1 MVRSLKNNIF
11 MVTNTKTAIE
21 KTSSLPWKQGVFATH
36 ADWTG
41 TILRLTLGGILWPHG
56 AQKLLGWF
64 DGPGFSQEMQFFTEV
79 VGMPWVIGFL
89 VIIIEFFGAF
99 SLIVGFATRFWA
111 IAVVGLMIG
120 IILTSH
126 LEYGFFMNWF
136 GNQAGEGFEYHLL
149 VIGLAL
155 ASLLQGSGKYAID
168 NQM

>member
-1 MVRSLKNNIF
+1 MATS
-11 MVTNTKTAIE
+11 TKTATQ
-21 KTSSLPWKQGVFATH
+21 KVKPLTWKQRFFSTH
-36 ADWTG
+36 NDWTG

-64 DGPGFSQEMQFFTEV
+64 DGPGFSQEMQFFTEMMGLSWI
-79 VGMPWVIGFL
+79 VGFF
-89 VIIIEFFGAF
+89 VIIIEFFGALL
-99 SLIVGFATRFWA
+99 LIVGFATRFWA
-111 IAVVGLMIG
+111 IAVIGLMVG

-155 ASLLQGSGKYAID
+155 AAFLQGSGKYAID
-168 NQM
+168 NKV